1 MASALS
7 YRQNC
12 ACACKT
18 LQAQRG
24 QTHGAGCVRQWFRT
38 AELLEE
44 RRYENWSTHTHWCN
58 NSEPDWTDARG
69 PVPRL
74 WMHSTEVRGGGGGGG
89 GGGSVVGRMG
99 HNNSCSNSL
108 SNLDFNTTYGGLR
121 RTSTKTNFMPV
132 HEICIPVCCLR
143 LSRQQ
148 SLMGN
153 RRKADDVA

>member
-89 GGGSVVGRMG
+89 GASLEEWDTTTVAVTRYQTWISIPHMVACAELPQRQILCPSMKFVYQCVV
-99 HNNSCSNSL
+99 
-108 SNLDFNTTYGGLR
+108 
-121 RTSTKTNFMPV
+121 
-132 HEICIPVCCLR
+132 
-143 LSRQQ
+143 
-148 SLMGN
+148 
-153 RRKADDVA
+153 